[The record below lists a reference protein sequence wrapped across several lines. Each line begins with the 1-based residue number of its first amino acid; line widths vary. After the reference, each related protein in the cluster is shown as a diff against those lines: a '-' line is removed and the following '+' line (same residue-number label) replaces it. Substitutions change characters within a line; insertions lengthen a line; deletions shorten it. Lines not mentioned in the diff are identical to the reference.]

1 MKILFTMRREFPFGG
16 AYALRIRSLISAI
29 EKHGHKI
36 IVLCEKNTGSTEPM
50 YYNDFCSKGNL
61 VFSSSDDNKTRR
73 LELKEYE
80 RLAQR
85 IIEVEK
91 PDLII
96 TSSMYDRFWKILH
109 LSKKYHIPLI
119 LESCER
125 FHYSGFKLGVF
136 DVRYIM
142 FSFSWY
148 FLYRKC
154 DGVIAIS
161 QYLEKYFSRRKMRVI
176 RIPTIVDVDSTGYVI
191 NKSYNDYISL
201 LFAGSLSKTKD
212 SIKEYVEAA
221 SEMGEKGK
229 RFIFNVYGVD
239 EKELV
244 SHLGNSLY
252 EEMKDNII
260 IYGYTPQDQINAIYQ
275 KNDFGIFFRRHIRS
289 SEAGFS
295 TKLGEGM
302 AAGTPFIVN
311 DTGDISLY
319 IKSGYNGFLV
329 KDESK
334 QGIIKILQ
342 EILSMSDAEKNTM
355 RLNAK
360 NTANEHFNSK
370 TYENSINSFI
380 TSVVN

>member
-1 MKILFTMRREFPFGG
+1 MKILIAIRREFPYGG
-16 AYALRIRSLISAI
+16 PYALRIRSLISI
-29 EKHGHKI
+29 LENLGHQI
-36 IVLCEKNTGSTEPM
+36 VVLCEKNTGMSEQF
-50 YYNDFCSKGNL
+50 YYNEYCSRGNK
-61 VFSSSDDNKTRR
+61 VYSSSDGNISRF
-73 LELKEYE
+73 LELREYKK
-80 RLAQR
+80 LANK
-85 IIEVEK
+85 IIAEEK

-96 TSSMYDRFWKILH
+96 SSSMYDRFWKILL
-109 LSKKYHIPLI
+109 LSKKYHIPII

-125 FHYSGFKLGVF
+125 FHYSGFKMGYF

-161 QYLEKYFSRRKMRVI
+161 QYLERYFSRRNMKAIRV
-176 RIPTIVDVDSTGYVI
+176 PTIVDVASTGFEI
-191 NKSYNDYISL
+191 NKTYNNKVNLI
-201 LFAGSLSKTKD
+201 FAGSLAKTKD
-212 SIKEYVEAA
+212 SIKEFVEAA
-221 SEMGEKGK
+221 SDLGDTGK

-239 EKELV
+239 KMELV
-244 SHLGNSLY
+244 SHLGNTLY
-252 EEMKDNII
+252 EKMKENIN

-355 RLNAK
+355 RLNAR

-370 TYENSINSFI
+370 SYENSINSFI